1 MKKMLLLAF
10 VVCLAILAM
19 AKQMVYSAGNLET
32 EKIVVV
38 DKGTTSTM
46 VARKLFIEG
55 VISHPLLFR
64 IVARIKGLDKTL
76 KAGEYLFASHISLI
90 EVIEQMAKGEIM
102 YRK

>member
-46 VARKLFIEG
+46 VARK
-55 VISHPLLFR
+55 
-64 IVARIKGLDKTL
+64 
-76 KAGEYLFASHISLI
+76 
-90 EVIEQMAKGEIM
+90 
-102 YRK
+102 